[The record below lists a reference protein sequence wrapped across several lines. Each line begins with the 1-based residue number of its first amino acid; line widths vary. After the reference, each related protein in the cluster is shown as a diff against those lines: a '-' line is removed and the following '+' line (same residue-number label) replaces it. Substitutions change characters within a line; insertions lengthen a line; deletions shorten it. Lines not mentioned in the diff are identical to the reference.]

1 MGSLRARAAF
11 LSTLGI
17 LSSSCSGNRVTEYIA
32 PSNNTI
38 EAGTDMSF
46 SEGQYIYI
54 VNHSSA
60 PIMITGVHL
69 LDCENVKNSCLP
81 TPLRIRVRPG
91 QRENIATVRPDISD
105 RPYSFRFTYTW
116 VQVREN

>member
-1 MGSLRARAAF
+1 MATLRARAA
-11 LSTLGI
+11 I
-17 LSSSCSGNRVTEYIA
+17 LSILAMLASSCSGNRATEFVA
-32 PSNNTI
+32 PSNSTI

-54 VNHSSA
+54 INHSSA
-60 PIMITGVHL
+60 PIMITGIHL
-69 LDCENVKNSCLP
+69 IDCENVKNSCLP

-91 QRENIATVRPDISD
+91 QRENLVTVRPDVSD

-116 VQVREN
+116 EQVREH